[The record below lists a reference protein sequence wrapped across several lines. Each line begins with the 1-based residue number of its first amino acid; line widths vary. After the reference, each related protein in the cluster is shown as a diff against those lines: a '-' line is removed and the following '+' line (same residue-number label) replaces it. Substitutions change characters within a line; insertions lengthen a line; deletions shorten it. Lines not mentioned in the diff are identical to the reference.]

1 MTARFQIKV
10 GGLHSIGVLVPEFR
24 PTHLLG
30 ILDPPTPEPALY
42 DHDPHSR
49 TTLLLRFQDI
59 DASQPD
65 GPTAAHVEQIIAF
78 ADRVCSAHALAP
90 ARLLVHCHAGIS
102 RSTASAYIALARDLG
117 VDRADSA
124 FRELLRITVNPW
136 PNRRLV
142 ALADNALGANGRLLA
157 PLDAYREANI
167 ERLES
172 MMAYHR
178 QLMESARADATD
190 PAADGDP
197 GR

>member
-1 MTARFQIKV
+1 MSARFEIRV
-10 GGLHSIGVLVPEFR
+10 GGLHSISALVPEFR

-30 ILDPPTPEPALY
+30 ILDPPTPEPAIY
-42 DHDPHSR
+42 DHDPDSR

-65 GPTAAHVEQIIAF
+65 GPTVEHAATIIAV
-78 ADRVCSAHALAP
+78 ADQVRSAHAHRP

-102 RSTASAYIALARDLG
+102 RSTASAYIALARDFG
-117 VDRADSA
+117 IDRAADA
-124 FRELLRITVNPW
+124 FRTLLRVASNPW

-142 ALADNALGANGRLLA
+142 ALADDALGAKGRLLA

-167 ERLES
+167 DRLES

-178 QLMESARADATD
+178 LLIEGAGDDRSD
-190 PAADGDP
+190 PAA
-197 GR
+197 

>member
-1 MTARFQIKV
+1 MSARFEIKV
-10 GGLHSIGVLVPEFR
+10 GGLHSIGALVPEFR

-30 ILDPPTPEPALY
+30 ILDPPTPQPAVY

-65 GPTAAHVEQIIAF
+65 GPTAEHVAKIIAF
-78 ADRVCSAHALAP
+78 ADEVRGAHARAP

-102 RSTASAYIALARDLG
+102 RSTASAYIALARDFGLE
-117 VDRADSA
+117 RADDA
-124 FRELLRITVNPW
+124 FRQLLRTTVNPW

-142 ALADNALGANGRLLA
+142 SLADDALGARGRLLA
-157 PLDAYREANI
+157 PLDAYRETNI

-178 QLMESARADATD
+178 LLMEASRGDESGSTD
-190 PAADGDP
+190 
-197 GR
+197 

>member
-1 MTARFQIKV
+1 MSARFQVRI
-10 GGLHSIGVLVPEFR
+10 GGLHSIGALVPEFR

-30 ILDPPTPEPALY
+30 ILDPPTPEPAIY
-42 DHDPHSR
+42 GHEPHSR

-65 GPTAAHVEQIIAF
+65 GPTTEHVVKIITF
-78 ADRVCSAHALAP
+78 ADQVRSAHQRAP

-102 RSTASAYIALARDLG
+102 RSTASAYIALVRDFGL
-117 VDRADSA
+117 DRAPAA
-124 FRELLRITVNPW
+124 FRELLRVTINPW

-142 ALADNALGANGRLLA
+142 ALSDEALGAKGRLLA

-167 ERLES
+167 DQLES

-178 QLMESARADATD
+178 LLLEAARGKTD
-190 PAADGDP
+190 E
-197 GR
+197 

>member
-1 MTARFQIKV
+1 MTARFEIKV
-10 GGLHSIGVLVPEFR
+10 GGLHSIGALVPQFR

-30 ILDPPTPEPALY
+30 ILDPPTPEPAIY
-42 DHDPHSR
+42 GHEPQSR

-65 GPTAAHVEQIIAF
+65 GPTIEHVVKIITF
-78 ADRVCSAHALAP
+78 ADQVRRAHQTTP

-102 RSTASAYIALARDLG
+102 RSTASAYIALARDFGL
-117 VDRADSA
+117 DNAADA
-124 FRELLRITVNPW
+124 FRELLRITTHPW

-142 ALADNALGANGRLLA
+142 SLADAVLDGNGRLLA

-178 QLMESARADATD
+178 LLLEAARGEKPDSTD
-190 PAADGDP
+190 
-197 GR
+197 

>member
-1 MTARFQIKV
+1 MSARFQIKV
-10 GGLHSIGVLVPEFR
+10 GGLHSIAALVPEFR

-30 ILDPPTPEPALY
+30 ILDPSAPEPAIY

-59 DASQPD
+59 DAGQPD
-65 GPTAAHVEQIIAF
+65 GPIAEHAERIIAF
-78 ADRVCSAHALAP
+78 ADQVRSAHARTP

-117 VDRADSA
+117 IDRAADA
-124 FRELLRITVNPW
+124 FRALLRITINPW

-142 ALADNALGANGRLLA
+142 SLADSALGAGGRLLA
-157 PLDAYREANI
+157 PLDAYRDANI
-167 ERLES
+167 DRLES

-178 QLMESARADATD
+178 LLMEAARD
-190 PAADGDP
+190 DGSESIE
-197 GR
+197 

>member
-1 MTARFQIKV
+1 MSPRFEIRV
-10 GGLHSIGVLVPEFR
+10 GGLHSIGTIVPEFH

-30 ILDPPTPEPALY
+30 ILDPQTPEPAIY
-42 DHDPHSR
+42 DHERNSR

-59 DASQPD
+59 DVGQPD
-65 GPTAAHVEQIIAF
+65 GPTAAHVGEIIAF
-78 ADRVCSAHALAP
+78 ADQVRSAHAAAP

-117 VDRADSA
+117 LERAADA
-124 FRELLRITVNPW
+124 FRQLLRVTTNPW

-142 ALADNALGANGRLLA
+142 ALADDALGAKGRLLA
-157 PLDAYREANI
+157 PLDAYRDANI

-178 QLMESARADATD
+178 LLMEGARDRESN
-190 PAADGDP
+190 PP

>member
-1 MTARFQIKV
+1 MTARFEIKI
-10 GGLHSIGVLVPEFR
+10 GGLHSIGALVPEFR

-30 ILDPPTPEPALY
+30 ILDPSTPEPAIY
-42 DHDPHSR
+42 DHDPDSR

-65 GPTAAHVEQIIAF
+65 GPTAEHVREIIAF
-78 ADRVCSAHALAP
+78 ADEVRGAHARSP

-102 RSTASAYIALARDLG
+102 RSTASAYIALARDFGLE
-117 VDRADSA
+117 RADDA
-124 FRELLRITVNPW
+124 FRALLRTTVNPW

-142 ALADNALGANGRLLA
+142 SLADDALGAKGRLLA
-157 PLDAYREANI
+157 PLDAYRETNI

-178 QLMESARADATD
+178 LLMEAARGEEPDSTE
-190 PAADGDP
+190 
-197 GR
+197 

>member
-30 ILDPPTPEPALY
+30 ILDPPTPQPAIY

-49 TTLLLRFQDI
+49 ITLLLRFQDI

-65 GPTAAHVEQIIAF
+65 GPSAEHVAKIIAF
-78 ADRVCSAHALAP
+78 ADQVRSAHARTP

-102 RSTASAYIALARDLG
+102 RSTASAYIALVRDLG
-117 VDRADSA
+117 VERAADA
-124 FRELLRITVNPW
+124 FRALLRITINPW

-142 ALADNALGANGRLLA
+142 SLADDALGAGGRLLA

-167 ERLES
+167 DRLES

-178 QLMESARADATD
+178 LLME
-190 PAADGDP
+190 GDRGDKP
-197 GR
+197 ESIE

>member
-1 MTARFQIKV
+1 MTARFAIKV
-10 GGLHSIGVLVPEFR
+10 GGLHSIGAIVPEFR

-30 ILDPPTPEPALY
+30 ILDPSTPEPAIY
-42 DHDPHSR
+42 DHDPDSR

-65 GPTAAHVEQIIAF
+65 GPTAEHVREIIAF
-78 ADRVCSAHALAP
+78 ADKVRGAHARSP

-117 VDRADSA
+117 VGRADDA
-124 FRELLRITVNPW
+124 FRALLRVTINPW

-142 ALADNALGANGRLLA
+142 LLADDALGANGRLLA
-157 PLDAYREANI
+157 PLDAYRDANI
-167 ERLES
+167 DRLES

-178 QLMESARADATD
+178 LLMEA
-190 PAADGDP
+190 PGDDRSGP
-197 GR
+197 TG